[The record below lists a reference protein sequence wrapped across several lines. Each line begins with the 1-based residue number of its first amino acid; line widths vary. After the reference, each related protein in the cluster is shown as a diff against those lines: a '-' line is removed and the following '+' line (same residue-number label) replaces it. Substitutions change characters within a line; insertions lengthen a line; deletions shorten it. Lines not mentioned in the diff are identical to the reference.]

1 MAAEVKIFTTSWCGY
16 CSSALRLLRDKG
28 VAFEQIDANDR
39 HTRRWLREVT
49 GRSTVPQV
57 FIDGVPVGGYTD
69 LLALDE
75 RGELDRMLAG
85 GASQG
90 SSASG

>member
-1 MAAEVKIFTTSWCGY
+1 MAAEVKIFTTAWCGY
-16 CSSALRLLRDKG
+16 CSSALRLLRNKG
-28 VAFEQIDANDR
+28 VAFEQVDADDPR
-39 HTRRWLREVT
+39 TRRWLREVT
-49 GRSTVPQV
+49 GRTTVPQV

-69 LLALDE
+69 LVELDA

-85 GASQG
+85 NADQG